1 MVVGRLA
8 PHTSLAPNTTLST
21 YPNCCLAASSLLY
34 SHPFR
39 PLATTVAPDYA
50 SKPPAKQTISHAHST
65 APNSTTNHCKS
76 PHDTPQLS
84 MHLCLIH
91 SHHPTSIISS
101 QSPPSSPSFQPPKPS
116 FQTAT
121 NDHRTR
127 RRQPH
132 RSAKTSYGCWGAGRS
147 LPVPAAI
154 WSGSQKPLVVV
165 PPGQKSRL

>member
-1 MVVGRLA
+1 
-8 PHTSLAPNTTLST
+8 
-21 YPNCCLAASSLLY
+21 
-34 SHPFR
+34 
-39 PLATTVAPDYA
+39 
-50 SKPPAKQTISHAHST
+50 
-65 APNSTTNHCKS
+65 
-76 PHDTPQLS
+76 

-165 PPGQKSRL
+165 PPGQIGHASLTCDRQSERNTPEVEITAADDGRLGRQAGLSPDVLSPSARNDLTAFWWGSGPQMLLVQQPDS